1 MKHLRTISLLLAGTL
16 VSGFV
21 ASQEVVDVR
30 PLEIKPEAEDFA
42 PVLLDSSFVMCS
54 LREREADQLVE
65 YTDARTQKPLSDL
78 YRVRLIDN
86 KPGKP
91 FLLGEA
97 LTSEMNDGPATFTR
111 GGDVICFTRNQTRAK
126 KLGNV
131 NAKNDRLGLF
141 FSKRK
146 DGDWSEPEPFEYN
159 STEYSVMHA
168 SFNKDGS
175 RLYFASDMPG
185 GQGGVDLF
193 MSEREDG
200 GWSNPLNLGPAVNS
214 SANEVFPF
222 IQTNGMLYFAS
233 DREGGLGKLDIWACA
248 AGGNQWGAAKA
259 LPEPF
264 NSPGNDLG
272 YTAWPTD
279 RAGLFSSDR
288 DGVDRIYKFN
298 RTLSPFADCQPQQEN
313 NYCYVF
319 QEEASLDAGALPL
332 KYQWDLGDGSTV
344 TSLEAKHCYA
354 GPGEYTVKL
363 NIIDTLTN
371 SIFFNEA
378 TYQLLIDDVHQP
390 YITSFDTA
398 RTGRPL
404 ALDAFHTYLPE
415 MTVEDL
421 RWDFGDGTFD
431 EGRRTEHVW
440 KAPGTYTVK
449 LDAIGLP
456 DSTGSIPHHCVTR
469 IMNVIDRF
477 KDMADDAVLAS
488 YKDSKGVTREFAYQ
502 DLPFDKF
509 DMSVQE
515 NEDVQFTVELFHS
528 KERLSLNDPRFS
540 EIRKFYPVYERFD
553 PIRGEYTY
561 SVGDA
566 KTLAEMYVIYAK
578 AKELQFL
585 DAEVMAIHEE
595 KLTDMSELALLN
607 VEDLN
612 NTVVRASTVLFGYDK
627 ATFDVEFEQSLE
639 KIKSLLYEHA
649 DLSVVIEAHT
659 DNMGRTDYN
668 QKLSQKRA
676 QAIVDWMIGHGVEK
690 ERMTAVGFGEDHP
703 IASND
708 NNIGRGQN
716 RRVEFRMAMEKQDQA
731 NVRKR

>member
-1 MKHLRTISLLLAGTL
+1 MKARYAISLLLAGIL
-16 VSGFV
+16 VSGHV
-21 ASQEVVDVR
+21 ASQEVVVVR
-30 PLEIKPEAEDFA
+30 PLEIKPEAADFA

-54 LREREADQLVE
+54 LREREADQVVE
-65 YTDARTQKPLSDL
+65 YTDAATGERLSDL
-78 YRVRLIDN
+78 YRVRLIDG

-91 FLLGEA
+91 FLLGAA
-97 LTSEMNDGPATFTR
+97 LTTEMNDGPASFYR

-131 NAKNDRLGLF
+131 NARNDHLGLF

-146 DGDWSEPEPFEYN
+146 DGDWSEAEPFEYN
-159 STEYSVMHA
+159 STEFSVMHA
-168 SFNKDGS
+168 SFNADGS
-175 RLYFASDMPG
+175 RLYFASDMQG
-185 GQGGVDLF
+185 GQGGVDLYVCD
-193 MSEREDG
+193 REEG
-200 GWSNPLNLGPAVNS
+200 GWSIPLNLGPAVNS
-214 SANEVFPF
+214 SANDVFPF
-222 IQTNGMLYFAS
+222 IQANGVLYFSS
-233 DREGGLGKLDIWACA
+233 DREGGSGKLDIWSCA
-248 AGGNQWGAAKA
+248 PDGGKWGAANA
-259 LPEPF
+259 LAEPF
-264 NSPGNDLG
+264 NSAGNDLG

-288 DGVDRIYKFN
+288 DGADRIYKFN
-298 RTLSPFADCQPQQEN
+298 RTLTPFVDCAPQQEN

-319 QEEASLDAGALPL
+319 QEEASLESGELPL
-332 KYQWDLGDGSTV
+332 KYQWDLGDGAKV

-354 GPGEYTVKL
+354 GPGRYTVKL

-378 TYQLLIDDVHQP
+378 TYELLIDNVHQP
-390 YITSFDTA
+390 YITSLDTA

-415 MTVEDL
+415 MTVEDW

-456 DSTGSIPHHCVTR
+456 DSTGNIPHQCVTR

-477 KDMADDAVLAS
+477 KDVADDAVLAS

-509 DMSVQE
+509 DLAVQE

-528 KERLSLNDPRFS
+528 KERLNLEDPRFA
-540 EIRKFYPVYERFD
+540 EIRKFYPVYERYD
-553 PIRGEYTY
+553 PLRGEYTY

-566 KTLAEMYVIYAK
+566 ETLAEMYAIYAK
-578 AKELQFL
+578 VKELQFL

-595 KLTDMSELALLN
+595 KLTDMSQLALMN

-659 DNMGRTDYN
+659 DNKGRTDYN

-676 QAIVDWMIGHGVEK
+676 QAIVDWMVSHGVEK

-708 NNIGRGQN
+708 NEIGRGQN
-716 RRVEFRMAMEKQDQA
+716 RRVEFRMGMHEQDQA
-731 NVRKR
+731 NIRKR